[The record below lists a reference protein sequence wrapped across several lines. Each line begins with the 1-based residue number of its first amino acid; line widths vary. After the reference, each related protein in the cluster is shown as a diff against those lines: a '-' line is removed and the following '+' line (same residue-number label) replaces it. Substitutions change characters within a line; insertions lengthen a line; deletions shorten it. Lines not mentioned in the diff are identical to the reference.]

1 MDTLPSFDANR
12 GQQVQGNLQ
21 SSVPNSLTFYL
32 LSDQQYKIWASLR
45 FCDPSEAGTSAL
57 LSVNKVTSYTLD
69 WAVPADGTY
78 WLVIE
83 TYSAGDCLVTTSI
96 AKYYSQAVVSTIYS
110 TQTSLLTL
118 MATKTATSVS
128 TQEIAA
134 PMSIQGGNTLIFT
147 ALAVI
152 IVVALA
158 VAYFT
163 FFKRKKKA

>member
-1 MDTLPSFDANR
+1 
-12 GQQVQGNLQ
+12 
-21 SSVPNSLTFYL
+21 
-32 LSDQQYKIWASLR
+32 
-45 FCDPSEAGTSAL
+45 
-57 LSVNKVTSYTLD
+57 
-69 WAVPADGTY
+69 
-78 WLVIE
+78 
-83 TYSAGDCLVTTSI
+83 
-96 AKYYSQAVVSTIYS
+96 
-110 TQTSLLTL
+110 